1 MEKKVVIKTNQAV
14 ISFTK
19 TALPNG
25 YLGNMFAS
33 PIVYKGE
40 DWRTAEALF
49 QSLRF
54 DDASIHE
61 MIKQEK
67 SPLMLKIKIKSL
79 RSQMILDPTKEQD
92 LDNMR
97 LVLRLKFE
105 QHPDLR
111 ALLLSTGDA
120 LLIEDVSKRKGGNGV
135 FWGAYLSEGEWY
147 GENKLGQLLMELRE
161 EILKLGAQ

>member
-14 ISFTK
+14 IAFTK

-33 PIVYKGE
+33 PIAYNGE

-54 DDASIHE
+54 DDASICE
-61 MIKQEK
+61 MIKLEK
-67 SPLMLKIKIKSL
+67 SPFMVKIKIKSL

-92 LDNMR
+92 IENMR

-120 LLIEDVSKRKGGNGV
+120 LLIEDVTKRKSGNAK
-135 FWGAYLSEGEWY
+135 FWGAYLFEGEWY

-161 EILKLGAQ
+161 EIL

>member
-1 MEKKVVIKTNQAV
+1 MEKKVVIQTNQAV

-25 YLGNMFAS
+25 YLGNMSAS

-54 DDASIHE
+54 DDTSIRE

-92 LDNMR
+92 IENMR

-120 LLIEDVSKRKGGNGV
+120 LLIEDVTKRKSGNAV
-135 FWGAYLSEGEWY
+135 FWGAYLFEGEWY
-147 GENKLGQLLMELRE
+147 GENKLGELLMDLRD
-161 EILKLGAQ
+161 EIVKAK